1 MPLILYKYGG
11 NDTTLPTIK
20 TQTNFSQIT
29 NKSKSKKKKIKLYL
43 PIIDSSNVLFSI
55 RRHIYLEKLC
65 KSIDY
70 LPVSSSFVLST
81 SDN

>member
-1 MPLILYKYGG
+1 M
-11 NDTTLPTIK
+11 TLPTIK

-29 NKSKSKKKKIKLYL
+29 NKSKKKKIKLYL
-43 PIIDSSNVLFSI
+43 PIIDSINVLFSI

>member
-11 NDTTLPTIK
+11 NDMTLPTIK
-20 TQTNFSQIT
+20 TQTNFSQI
-29 NKSKSKKKKIKLYL
+29 KVKKKKIKLYL
-43 PIIDSSNVLFSI
+43 PIIDSINVLFSI

>member
-11 NDTTLPTIK
+11 NDTALPTIK

-29 NKSKSKKKKIKLYL
+29 NKSKSKKKIKLYL
-43 PIIDSSNVLFSI
+43 PIIDSINVLFSI